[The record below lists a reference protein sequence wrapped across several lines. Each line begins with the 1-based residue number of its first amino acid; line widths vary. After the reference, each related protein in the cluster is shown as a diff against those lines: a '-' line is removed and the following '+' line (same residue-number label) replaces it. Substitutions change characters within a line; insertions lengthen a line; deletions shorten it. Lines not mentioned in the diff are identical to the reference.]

1 MGALSRRRGFTL
13 MEMLVVVGI
22 IIVLTALSLPAIS
35 KFLDGQSMAQ
45 SGRITQSAFNEARR
59 AAITQRALNYLV
71 FFRTEDP
78 SRPGS
83 YLFGMQRYR
92 ERVGYEGEPQ
102 YLLPGV
108 QFEMEQGGTGG
119 TTISLATPTVGRL
132 MGLKSVVFDG
142 LPDPD
147 NAELFGND
155 RKPIEVGQSANPGGP
170 GWLVFRRD
178 GTIQYNAPVLPIIP
192 STPNLLDLN
201 TPVPLNQTTFDK
213 IAGLADNKPDVELNI
228 RETVDTRVDKRCFLD
243 IDFNTGRVNFRVLE
257 VVQ

>member
-1 MGALSRRRGFTL
+1 MRNQRRRGFTL

-22 IIVLTALSLPAIS
+22 IIIMTALALPAIS

-59 AAITQRALNYLV
+59 AAITQRALNYLI

-78 SRPGS
+78 SRPGQF
-83 YLFGMQRYR
+83 LFGMHRYR

-119 TTISLATPTVGRL
+119 TTISIATPTIGRL
-132 MGLKSVVFDG
+132 MGLKAVVFDG
-142 LPDPD
+142 LPDAD
-147 NAELFGND
+147 NAELFGVD
-155 RKPIEVGQSANPGGP
+155 RKPIENLGGSGGP

-178 GTIQYNAPVLPIIP
+178 GTIKYTQPILPIIP
-192 STPNLLDLN
+192 ATPNLLDLN
-201 TPVPLNQTTFDK
+201 ASVALNQANFDK
-213 IAGLADNKPDVELNI
+213 IAGITNGNKPDVELNI
-228 RETVDTRVDKRCFLD
+228 RETVDVNVDKRCFVD
-243 IDFNTGRVNFRVLE
+243 IDFNTGRINFRVLE